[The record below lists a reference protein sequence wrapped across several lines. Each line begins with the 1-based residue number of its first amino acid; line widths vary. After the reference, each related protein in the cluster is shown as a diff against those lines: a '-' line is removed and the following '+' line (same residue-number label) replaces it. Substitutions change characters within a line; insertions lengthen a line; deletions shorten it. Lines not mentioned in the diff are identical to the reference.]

1 MKEIKVKNK
10 NFFTKILIKFCR
22 TLGFEI
28 IDQSDFEVSTLN
40 KKLNE
45 SLSIPGKKSLTIPLG
60 EVQIT
65 RKVKSLDII

>member
-45 SLSIPGKKSLTIPLG
+45 S
-60 EVQIT
+60 
-65 RKVKSLDII
+65 